1 MDHKGEGLRRRLEEP
16 MCRLPA
22 LTSSHKGSQH
32 TLPPAAEMQQQHVPR
47 GAH

>member
-1 MDHKGEGLRRRLEEP
+1 MDHKGEGLRRHLEEP

-47 GAH
+47 EAH